1 MNPRSALQQYSSI
14 NVQTGVVDADP
25 HRLIQMLLDG
35 ALERL
40 VLAKGHLEREELSAF
55 GEKVSKVISIIGGL
69 QASLNKEAGGEIA
82 ENLDDLYDYM
92 VRRLLD
98 VHKEKNA
105 KPLDEVSALL
115 REIKAGWEG
124 IRQEVLEQAQTSAA
138 S

>member
-1 MNPRSALQQYSSI
+1 MNPRGALEQYSAI

-40 VLAKGHLEREELSAF
+40 ALSKGHVEREEWPAL

-69 QASLNKEAGGEIA
+69 QASLNMEAGGEVA
-82 ENLDDLYDYM
+82 ENLDNLYDYM
-92 VRRLLD
+92 VRRLLA
-98 VHKEKNA
+98 VHSERNA

-115 REIKAGWEG
+115 REIKAGWDG
-124 IRQEVLEQAQTSAA
+124 IRKEVLEQAQTAAA